1 MAPLLAR
8 ADALAQIAAC
18 VGQVWRRT
26 RRFVP
31 LEVEEHLLDVLLSV
45 QRELMPGAASLAD
58 NVKGARSQVK
68 TMLDKLALVAD
79 RSANHAM
86 LRSCDRMQTAS
97 GSVPEVNACS
107 LPCLQVEPPAGG
119 SLEELQSELQAR
131 VVPLSSLP
139 RALQKLCPPPPP
151 PPPDLVSELAAVH
164 GVTSFLPPVRS
175 LSAVA
180 PVFVPGMV
188 ARVTLADVS
197 SLTTIAPTLLTT
209 QPGAIW
215 HAQGMHLG
223 ASCFACQ
230 AWLPYDLGTSGMC
243 AHCRSSLSS
252 SQVVASAA
260 AIEPLQPGPAFAM
273 KKYSFRHTPWFGVEF
288 SMKRYCFKSCGDDE
302 LIADTFSD
310 SSISEAT
317 VMQANRVIVVNADG
331 SSTYL
336 ERCDLQEGSV
346 SGADTPLSDHSGD
359 DEIPIG
365 EIDATASL
373 IDVCGRPLLMKR
385 YCFTASL
392 PSNTELKMRISLLLV
407 GRDLS
412 AFTLGALR
420 TELEC
425 QLRLPPGS
433 LNKRK
438 AMIQDA
444 ASAIMACSSPS
455 K

>member
-1 MAPLLAR
+1 M
-8 ADALAQIAAC
+8 
-18 VGQVWRRT
+18 
-26 RRFVP
+26 FVF
-31 LEVEEHLLDVLLSV
+31 
-45 QRELMPGAASLAD
+45 SLAD
-58 NVKGARSQVK
+58 NVKSARTQVK
-68 TMLDKLALVAD
+68 TMLDKLTLVAD
-79 RSANHAM
+79 RSANHA
-86 LRSCDRMQTAS
+86 LFHSCDRMQTAS
-97 GSVPEVNACS
+97 GPSPEVNACS
-107 LPCLQVEPPAGG
+107 LPCLQVEPPTGG
-119 SLEELQSELQAR
+119 SLELMQSEHAR
-131 VVPLSSLP
+131 LVPFSSLP
-139 RALQKLCPPPPP
+139 RALQNLCPPPP
-151 PPPDLVSELAAVH
+151 PPPDLVSEPVAVK
-164 GVTSFLPPVRS
+164 VATTFLPPVRC

-180 PVFVPGMV
+180 PVFVPGTT
-188 ARVTLADVS
+188 ARVTLTDVS
-197 SLTTIAPTLLTT
+197 SLTTLAPTFLSTC
-209 QPGAIW
+209 PGF
-215 HAQGMHLG
+215 HAQGIRLG
-223 ASCFACQ
+223 ALCLACQ
-230 AWLPYDLGTSGMC
+230 AWLPYDLGLSEMC
-243 AHCRSSLSS
+243 AHCRSTFSS
-252 SQVVASAA
+252 SPVVASAA

-346 SGADTPLSDHSGD
+346 SGADTPLSDHYGD